1 MTYCAFH
8 NHSYFSVLD
17 GFSSPKEYLERAK
30 SIGLKGLQISEH
42 GNEYSFVYYAE
53 LQKEYP
59 DIRILY
65 GMEAYECFD
74 INIKDKD
81 SKYFHLLLTCIN
93 EKSRV
98 ALNEI
103 VTKSNIDGFYYKPRV
118 DLNMLKPYG
127 DLFIVS
133 SACLA
138 SKIAREQDYQKC
150 IEYVQGYKSIF
161 PHFYLEIMSH
171 NTPDQIE
178 YNKKLIQLSK
188 DTNTNFIITC
198 DSHSATKED
207 LYYQSRLVQ
216 VARDEESLNEIYQD
230 CYLQSEFEIHE
241 ILDSQIGKENVN
253 IGLEN
258 TNKILNIIEE
268 VKMPFQSPKLP
279 YYPLPKGID
288 TNEEYLKKLAYQ
300 GWNNRKFNTLSNE
313 DQKIRKERLE
323 YELGI
328 IHQMDYDGYFLIVW
342 DFVNWSKNN
351 SVKVGPGRGSAGGSI
366 VCYLLGIS
374 ELDPIKY
381 DLYFE
386 RFLNSERASMPD
398 IDLDFDDRDKV
409 IQYITEK
416 YGEDKVCQII
426 NFSYITPLM
435 AIKDTARIMGIP
447 YLVADQISK
456 KFIYET
462 FDECVENNKDLLE
475 KYSEYT
481 DLFKIAS
488 KLSGRLRQ
496 ASLHAGGVGIVNT
509 KISDYMGMK
518 LGAKNERV
526 IQVDKKEAENIGI
539 IKFDILG
546 VSTLSVIGEILN
558 DTKIDQWEIDPNNET
573 FLSDEKMYN
582 VLQKANTNGIFQVE
596 SQGMKDLLIRLSPE
610 NINDVSAVLA
620 LYRPDSMSFLED
632 YIYYKH
638 HIDEIKVWHD
648 DMKPIVKD
656 TYGSIVYQEQLMGIV
671 RQFGGRS
678 MGGADLFRKAIGKKD
693 LKAVKKESNKMY
705 QEIVGNG
712 YKKDLAKQISEY
724 LSSKGGYMFC
734 KAHSELYSVIT
745 LQTAYLKAHY
755 PIYFFKALFNQNK
768 GDYGTLNKYIID
780 AQKMNVQIVAPNIN
794 DSDRNFSVKNDK
806 IIFGLEAIKGIGSKL
821 VDTIIEEKTNNGKFL
836 NLKDFATRTQP
847 SISQIVALIKSGA
860 IPCKNKYEY
869 LLNYAESLIETKD
882 YSPVK
887 SLPSISILKEKFN
900 ITFDKSE
907 TLESKLSKYNSIRKV
922 DYNKQQ
928 KEKKNKYLKEFIEKY
943 LSDQDLW
950 EFETLSIFLENNPFE
965 KAYQYITPIEDCK
978 ENGKCVIIGVIS
990 DITKKKDRHGKQFA
1004 FVNVYSPFGLLD
1016 ITVWHTQLNE
1026 FSNLIKKGNKIAVL
1040 CKKTDDNRL
1049 IAESFK
1055 TYEKWLQ
1062 DRNIKK

>member
-1 MTYCAFH
+1 MTYTAFH

-65 GMEAYECFD
+65 GIEAYECFD
-74 INIKDKD
+74 INVKDKD

-93 EKSRV
+93 EKSRI

-103 VTKSNIDGFYYKPRV
+103 VTKSNIDGFYYKPRI

-138 SKIAREQDYQKC
+138 SKIAREKDYQKC
-150 IEYVQGYKSIF
+150 IEYVEEYKLIF

-230 CYLQSEFEIHE
+230 CYLQSESEIHE
-241 ILDSQIGKENVN
+241 ILDNQIGKENVN

-300 GWNNRKFNTLSNE
+300 GWNNRKFNTLSSE

-323 YELGI
+323 YELNI

-481 DLFKIAS
+481 DLFKVAS

-638 HIDEIKVWHD
+638 HVDEIKVWHD

-693 LKAVKKESNKMY
+693 LKAVKKESDKMY

-794 DSDRNFSVKNDK
+794 DSDRNFSIKDNK
-806 IIFGLEAIKGIGSKL
+806 IIFGLEAIKGIGGKL

-836 NLKDFATRTQP
+836 NLKDFAIRTQP
-847 SISQIVALIKSGA
+847 SVSQIVALIKSGA

-869 LLNYAESLIETKD
+869 LLNYAESLIEIKD

-922 DYNKQQ
+922 EYNKQQ
-928 KEKKNKYLKEFIEKY
+928 KEKRNKCLKEFIEKY

-1026 FSNLIKKGNKIAVL
+1026 FSDLIKKGNKIAVL

-1055 TYEKWLQ
+1055 TYDKWLE